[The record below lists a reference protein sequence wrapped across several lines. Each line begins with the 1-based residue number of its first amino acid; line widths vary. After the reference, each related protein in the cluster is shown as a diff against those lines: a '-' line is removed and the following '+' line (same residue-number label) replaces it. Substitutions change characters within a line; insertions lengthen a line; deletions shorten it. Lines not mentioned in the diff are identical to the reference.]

1 MTAPIFFNVRQ
12 ARDRLLKEGEVLT
25 IRRSRSTGRTV
36 AYRGSYYER
45 KRICA
50 VLVERVAT
58 YYGPDDPGGVL
69 SANLEGSGFLTV
81 DEWTAQ
87 AAEGSDAI
95 YRVRR
100 LGP

>member
-1 MTAPIFFNVRQ
+1 MTAPIFFNVKE
-12 ARDRLLKEGEVLT
+12 ARERLVAAGEVLT
-25 IRRSRSTGRTV
+25 IRRRRPTGRTV

-45 KRICA
+45 TRICA
-50 VLVERVAT
+50 VLVERVAP
-58 YYGPDDPGGVL
+58 YLGPDDPGGLL

-81 DEWTAQ
+81 SDWVKN
-87 AAEGSDAI
+87 AAEDAREI